1 MGSGSGSWALRHP
14 LTIVQQ
20 NFAWLL
26 MHCAVAS
33 CAEEEL
39 CSCTFCTFELPFIL
53 GARSLHSCFHLLALV
68 VTVRTKAKID
78 DWGQQNCK
86 WQDITE
92 QNIMMS
98 QRRDFEGA
106 LLVLYW

>member
-26 MHCAVAS
+26 MHCAVAHFALLNS
-33 CAEEEL
+33 RLYSVHGAR
-39 CSCTFCTFELPFIL
+39 FIL

-98 QRRDFEGA
+98 QCRDFEGA